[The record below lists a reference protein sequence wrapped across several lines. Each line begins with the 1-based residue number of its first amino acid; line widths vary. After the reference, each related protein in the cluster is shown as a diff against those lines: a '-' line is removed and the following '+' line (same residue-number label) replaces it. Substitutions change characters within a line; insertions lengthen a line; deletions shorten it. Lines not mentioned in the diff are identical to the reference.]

1 MKKYLI
7 YRTLGKV
14 ERDIKKHELI
24 GIEYGTDI
32 FDACNKIIK
41 AVQDDASQLPDY
53 KGYDVEVYAP
63 EKADDL

>member
-1 MKKYLI
+1 M
-7 YRTLGKV
+7 
-14 ERDIKKHELI
+14 ERNIKKHELS